1 MNLRVKNYLICAT
14 NHSWIRI
21 YLISF
26 NMKGYAPPDNIAIR
40 DNMDDDI
47 SDDVDDDV
55 FIRDGKIGRYSED
68 KGLKRPLM
76 AVPRRH
82 KHSKP
87 IMRQRKKCWK
97 CCEPFCYGLA
107 AITILLG
114 D

>member
-1 MNLRVKNYLICAT
+1 
-14 NHSWIRI
+14 
-21 YLISF
+21 
-26 NMKGYAPPDNIAIR
+26 MKGYAPPDNIAVR
-40 DNMDDDI
+40 DCLDDEI

-76 AVPRRH
+76 SVPRRH
-82 KHSKP
+82 KYSKP
-87 IMRQRKKCWK
+87 IMRKRTKCWK

-114 D
+114 ELTTPPPSPTQRLISLFHPPLPPRQP